1 MVYTAQVTMDS
12 TAGVPWLSLLVAL
25 PLVFALLLWLVRPL
39 RSAGREVA
47 LMVSVAVLAG
57 VLVMMFTGYDFSG
70 YRRGLPAGRELP
82 LDQGHRSELGFGCQ
96 RSGSGDDHLGHRPD
110 TAGAAGFVERR

>member
-1 MVYTAQVTMDS
+1 MVYAAQVTMDS

-57 VLVMMFTGYDFSG
+57 VLVMMFTGYDFSATDG
-70 YRRGLPAGRELP
+70 VFQLGENYRWIKAIGLSWA
-82 LDQGHRSELGFGCQ
+82 LGVNG
-96 RSGSGDDHLGHRPD
+96 LGLVMIILAWLWKPS
-110 TAGAAGFVERR
+110 